1 MALAQAIIEYI
12 SVNVKAKTLFS
23 THYHELTKL
32 EESLNGVINIHVEVF
47 EENNQIT
54 FLYKVKKGSS
64 NKSYGINVARLA
76 NLPEKLLVRA
86 NDILNELE
94 QRKVNVTPIKVVEKE
109 RSDDSLLI
117 KTLKEVDPLTL
128 SPLEAL
134 NFLYDLH
141 QKVKKM

>member
-12 SVNVKAKTLFS
+12 NIHVKAKTLFS

-32 EESLNGVINIHVEVF
+32 ESNLSGVINIHVEVF

-54 FLYKVKKGSS
+54 FLYKVKKGAS

-76 NLPEKLLVRA
+76 NLPEKLLGRA
-86 NDILNELE
+86 NEILNELE
-94 QRKVNVTPIKVVEKE
+94 QRKVSVSPLQVVEKKTNHNSE
-109 RSDDSLLI
+109 ILNEI
-117 KTLKEVDPLTL
+117 KKIDPLSM

-134 NFLYDLH
+134 NYLYDLH
-141 QKVKKM
+141 QKVKKV

>member
-1 MALAQAIIEYI
+1 MI
-12 SVNVKAKTLFS
+12 S
-23 THYHELTKL
+23 EW
-32 EESLNGVINIHVEVF
+32 
-47 EENNQIT
+47 
-54 FLYKVKKGSS
+54 
-64 NKSYGINVARLA
+64 
-76 NLPEKLLVRA
+76 VRT
-86 NDILNELE
+86 
-94 QRKVNVTPIKVVEKE
+94 RKINVTPIKVVEKE